1 MWPFARRVT
10 TKVTTV
16 IVNGHGGGT
25 MKPRVRVVPIAQ
37 LVLDE
42 KNANKGTKRGR
53 QLLEPMSK
61 RIRADQEKNVI
72 LLTIEHI
79 GHDGK
84 DPLPP
89 PRRIEWEGGVTR
101 IIHVAGSGS

>member
-1 MWPFARRVT
+1 MIGKPGNYVLGSIESRIAAR
-10 TKVTTV
+10 
-16 IVNGHGGGT
+16 
-25 MKPRVRVVPIAQ
+25 A
-37 LVLDE
+37 
-42 KNANKGTKRGR
+42 
-53 QLLEPMSK
+53 MSK

-72 LLTIEHI
+72 LITIEHI